1 MHISLGWCGMYYA
14 DFNGKTESYQQ
25 KFPLQQPIIKSRAYV
40 IIAIL
45 GYTTHFC
52 QAVGHLI
59 KLNYQ

>member
-1 MHISLGWCGMYYA
+1 MQILTGKPSLI
-14 DFNGKTESYQQ
+14 NK

>member
-1 MHISLGWCGMYYA
+1 MYYA